1 MLSSTQA
8 KKVLPFTIIA
18 VTIYSVLPFPKEDGN
33 VVTSL
38 NNTTFWWLVVFAIML
53 LFWKGKP
60 KNDFQIEKDFKVVT
74 YYLIWNLLEI
84 IYGSLVAET
93 YWDWKGLVSNTF
105 ALLMPL
111 IVYAGTDK
119 LVLQQMLKR
128 YFQFVLPLFCIFAFF
143 IMTDA
148 YGFFLVP
155 VSFLIFFLPKLSFP
169 WKAAVVLCTLVV
181 IFSNL
186 GARSNVI
193 KFTVPIL
200 LLSVYYGRTLISIK
214 LLEFCRNILIIMPF
228 FFFALAAT
236 GTFNV
241 FDISSYIKGN
251 YTERTTLSNGQEND
265 ENLTSDT
272 RTFLYVEVLQTAYK
286 YNTWVIGRSP
296 ARGNETEWFADLA
309 EITGRKE
316 RLSNEVAILN
326 IFTWTGLVGVIL
338 YFVVFYRAS
347 YLAVNR
353 ANNIFSRMLGLYIA
367 FRWSYAWVEDVNNF
381 SLSNMFLWL
390 MLGICLS
397 NNFRQMSNQEITMW
411 IRGTFDKRYLRYK
424 FQSSEASQVL

>member
-8 KKVLPFTIIA
+8 KRVLPFTVIA

-33 VVTSL
+33 LISSL
-38 NNTTFWWLVVFAIML
+38 NNTTFWWLVVFAILL
-53 LFWKGKP
+53 LFWKGKT
-60 KNDFQIEKDFKVVT
+60 KNDFQIQKDFKVVT

-128 YFQFVLPLFCIFAFF
+128 YFQIVLPLFCIFAFF

-155 VSFLIFFLPKLSFP
+155 VSFLIFFLPKLSFR
-169 WKAAVVLCTLVV
+169 WRAAVVLCTLVV

-186 GARSNVI
+186 GARSNVL

-200 LLSVYYGRTLISIK
+200 LLAVYYGRTLISIK
-214 LLEFCRNILIIMPF
+214 LMEFCRKILIIMPF
-228 FFFALAAT
+228 LFFALATT

-241 FDISSYIKGN
+241 FDISSYIKGD
-251 YTERTTLSNGQEND
+251 YTEKTTLSNGQEND
-265 ENLTSDT
+265 EDLTSDT

-353 ANNIFSRMLGLYIA
+353 SNNIFSKMLGLYIA

-424 FQSSEASQVL
+424 FQSSGASQVL